1 MDTNAHNPNFLIEKL
16 NKINQHINIMVKIKK
31 IKKDNSLQSRV
42 YEILKNYVIS
52 PDVPPGTRLYEE
64 RLAEGIGVSRTP
76 IKTALSRLEQEGLV
90 TINSNRGAFKVHLT
104 WKEAIEILKIRG
116 ALERVSLEMVGVIDD
131 KTIEN
136 LIRLIPDADSLRM
149 PEDIVKYLE
158 LDEKFHE
165 TLVQNGISKLFF
177 KIIKNTHD
185 LFRMIGLI
193 IVQDNET
200 VGRSI
205 EEHRRIVEA
214 LKEKDISLAITRLN
228 ENYESALK
236 TLEERYKAF
245 PSLLL

>member
-1 MDTNAHNPNFLIEKL
+1 
-16 NKINQHINIMVKIKK
+16 MVI
-31 IKKDNSLQSRV
+31 
-42 YEILKNYVIS
+42 
-52 PDVPPGTRLYEE
+52 
-64 RLAEGIGVSRTP
+64 
-76 IKTALSRLEQEGLV
+76 
-90 TINSNRGAFKVHLT
+90 INSNRGAFKVHLT

-116 ALERVSLEMVGVIDD
+116 ALERVSLEMAGVIDD

-136 LIRLIPDADSLRM
+136 LIKLIPDADSLRM

-165 TLVQNGISKLFF
+165 TLVQSGISKLFF

-185 LFRMIGLI
+185 LYRMIGLI
-193 IVQDNET
+193 VVQDNERA
-200 VGRSI
+200 GRSI